1 MDPARHAGVAGH
13 VLVQGRQQ
21 GVVHACINFSVL
33 RHGRLPQSRQ
43 TVQHNADG
51 LVLDVCLPSLR
62 LLFLRLLFFCRV
74 PGRFCRELP
83 RRQLRPSDIGRKAR
97 RLRPSWQLVWGRVQR
112 RVWLLV

>member
-1 MDPARHAGVAGH
+1 MAPARHPGVAGH
-13 VLVQGRQQ
+13 VLVQGLQQ

-51 LVLDVCLPSLR
+51 LVLDVCL
-62 LLFLRLLFFCRV
+62 LFLRLLFFCRV
-74 PGRFCRELP
+74 PGRFRRELP

-97 RLRPSWQLVWGRVQR
+97 RLRPSWQLVWSRAQR